1 MTEAFLKRHSFSTKI
16 KTQRDGLIFFHLGL
30 SIHDW
35 TRVILSGIWWY
46 IQFSSKGYKR
56 YLKRVCFFA
65 CKYWRKAKYTHDRC
79 MCVHIDDRTRQV
91 HNNLMY
97 FVFALDY
104 FLLSLSLLRFFLRQ
118 SGRIIYVRVLFFAEY
133 YRYSWTEKKTL
144 TVTKIWWDRHV
155 FLNPIP
161 SIFFVFRNS
170 DIFSW
175 EVYDMTVMLMTTIE

>member
-104 FLLSLSLLRFFLRQ
+104 FLLSLSTSVFSQTKWSDYICTRAFFRWILSIQLDRKKNTYRNKNMMRQ
-118 SGRIIYVRVLFFAEY
+118 
-133 YRYSWTEKKTL
+133 TC
-144 TVTKIWWDRHV
+144 
-155 FLNPIP
+155 
-161 SIFFVFRNS
+161 
-170 DIFSW
+170 FS
-175 EVYDMTVMLMTTIE
+175 